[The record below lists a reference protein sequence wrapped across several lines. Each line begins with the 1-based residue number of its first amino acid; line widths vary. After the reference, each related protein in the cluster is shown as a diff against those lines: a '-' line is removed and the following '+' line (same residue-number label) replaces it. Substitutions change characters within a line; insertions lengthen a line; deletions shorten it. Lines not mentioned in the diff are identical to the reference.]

1 MKILITGGTGLIGT
15 PLVQALVARSHQIT
29 VLSRSPQK
37 VYSHFCKAVECW
49 TSLSDKKD
57 LNDFDAIINLAGEP
71 IAEKR
76 WTDEQKK
83 LLCDSRWKIT
93 QRLTELV
100 MASETPPQ
108 VFLSGSAVGYYGDQG
123 QSVIT
128 EFDEPHDEFTH
139 LLAQHWEAL
148 AQNAESEKTRVCL
161 MRTGLVLSPKGGLLG
176 KVLPLFK
183 IAAGGPIGHGK
194 QYMPWI
200 HINDMVKAICFLL
213 ETPTLSGP
221 FNMTAPYPVH
231 NDQFAAILGDVIN
244 RPSFVRTPAFVI
256 KAMLGESATL
266 VLGGQQAI
274 PKRLEEAG
282 FKFEFVDLKS
292 ALIDLLVENE
302 NEDVSSH

>member
-1 MKILITGGTGLIGT
+1 MTGMAMKILITGGTGLIGT
-15 PLVQALVARSHQIT
+15 PLVQKLISLDHKVT

-49 TSLSDKKD
+49 TSLNDINN
-57 LNDFDAIINLAGEP
+57 LNGFDAVINLAGEP

-83 LLCDSRWKIT
+83 RLCDSRWKIT
-93 QRLTELV
+93 QRLTELII
-100 MASETPPQ
+100 ASEKPPS

-123 QSVIT
+123 QIVVT
-128 EFDEPHDEFTH
+128 EDEQPHDEFTH
-139 LLAQHWEAL
+139 QLAQHWEAL
-148 AQNAESEKTRVCL
+148 AENAASDKTRVCL
-161 MRTGLVLSPKGGLLG
+161 LRTGLVLSPNGGVLG
-176 KVLPLFK
+176 KILPIFK
-183 IAAGGPIGHGK
+183 MGAGGPIGHGK

-200 HINDMVKAICFLL
+200 HINDMVNAIYFLL
-213 ETPTLSGP
+213 MTPVLSGP

-231 NDQFAAILGDVIN
+231 NDQFTAILGDILN

-256 KAMLGESATL
+256 KAILGESAAL

-282 FKFEFVDLKS
+282 FEFEFIELKI
-292 ALIDLLVENE
+292 ALEDLLVPKEN
-302 NEDVSSH
+302 

>member
-1 MKILITGGTGLIGT
+1 MNILITGGTGLIGT
-15 PLVQALVARSHQIT
+15 PLIQKLISLGHQVT

-49 TSLSDKKD
+49 TTLNDVNH
-57 LNDFDAIINLAGEP
+57 LNDFDAVINLAGEP

-83 LLCDSRWKIT
+83 RLCDSRWKIT
-93 QRLTELV
+93 QRLAELIA
-100 MASETPPQ
+100 ASETPPC

-123 QSVIT
+123 QSVVT
-128 EFDEPHDEFTH
+128 EDEQPHDEFTH
-139 LLAQHWEAL
+139 QLTQHWEAL
-148 AQNAESEKTRVCL
+148 AENAASDKTRVCL
-161 MRTGLVLSPKGGLLG
+161 LRTGLVLSPNGGVLG
-176 KVLPLFK
+176 KILPIFK
-183 IAAGGPIGHGK
+183 MGAGGPIGHGK

-200 HINDMVKAICFLL
+200 HINDMVNAIYFLL
-213 ETPTLSGP
+213 TTPTLSGP

-231 NDQFAAILGDVIN
+231 NDQFTAVLGDVLN

-256 KAMLGESATL
+256 KTILGESAAL

-282 FKFEFVDLKS
+282 FQFEFIELKI
-292 ALIDLLVENE
+292 ALEDLLVSKER
-302 NEDVSSH
+302 